1 MDMIKTSVKSRK
13 ILAIQVGRMVRNVS
27 EDIQITP
34 VKLMKDLATVMSWCI
49 GPNQEKVTIGKP
61 SQKG

>member
-1 MDMIKTSVKSRK
+1 MDVIKTSVKSRK

-49 GPNQEKVTIGKP
+49 GPHQEKVTIGKP
-61 SQKG
+61 IQKG